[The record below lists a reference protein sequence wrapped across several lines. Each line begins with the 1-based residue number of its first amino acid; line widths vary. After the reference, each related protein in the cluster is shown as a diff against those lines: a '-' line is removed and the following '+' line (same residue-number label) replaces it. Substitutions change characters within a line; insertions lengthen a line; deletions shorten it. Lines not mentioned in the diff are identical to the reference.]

1 MPIASLKAKVAAIA
15 HDLENEYASG
25 KSKITTINK
34 SNHRATPTI
43 LSQDLVVIGEIASSG
58 IIEIEG
64 RIKGTIKGNTV
75 ILRENGF
82 IEGKIY
88 AESLS
93 IRGSFEGTIC
103 AQNIDISSS
112 AKISGDIEYQ
122 GLSVEDGACID
133 ARFKKLSSKEP
144 I

>member
-1 MPIASLKAKVAAIA
+1 MPIASLKAKLAEISN
-15 HDLENEYASG
+15 DLDNERASE
-25 KSKITTINK
+25 KNKLTTINK
-34 SNHRATPTI
+34 SNYRTTPTI
-43 LSQDLVVIGEIASSG
+43 LSQDLVIVGEITSSG

-64 RIKGTIKGNTV
+64 RIKGTIKGNSV

-82 IEGKIY
+82 IEGQIY

-93 IRGSFEGTIC
+93 LRGNFEGSVY

-122 GLSVEDGACID
+122 SLVVEDGACID
-133 ARFKKLSSKEP
+133 ARFKKLSS
-144 I
+144 

>member
-1 MPIASLKAKVAAIA
+1 MSIASLKEKVIAIA
-15 HDLENEYASG
+15 NDIDNESAAG
-25 KSKITTINK
+25 KNKTTSIGSK
-34 SNHRATPTI
+34 SNHKTTPTI
-43 LSQDLVVIGEIASSG
+43 LSQDLVIVGEIASSG

-82 IEGKIY
+82 VEGKIY

-93 IRGSFEGTIC
+93 LRGTFEGSIY
-103 AQNIDISSS
+103 AQNLDISSN

-133 ARFKKLSSKEP
+133 ARFKKLSS
-144 I
+144 

>member
-1 MPIASLKAKVAAIA
+1 MPIASLKAKLVEISN
-15 HDLENEYASG
+15 DLDNERASE
-25 KSKITTINK
+25 KNKLTTINK
-34 SNHRATPTI
+34 SNYRTTPTI
-43 LSQDLVVIGEIASSG
+43 LSQDLVIVGEITSSG

-64 RIKGTIKGNTV
+64 RIKGTIKGNSV

-82 IEGKIY
+82 IEGQIY

-93 IRGSFEGTIC
+93 LRGNFEGSVY

-122 GLSVEDGACID
+122 SLVVEDGACID
-133 ARFKKLSSKEP
+133 ARFKKLSS
-144 I
+144 